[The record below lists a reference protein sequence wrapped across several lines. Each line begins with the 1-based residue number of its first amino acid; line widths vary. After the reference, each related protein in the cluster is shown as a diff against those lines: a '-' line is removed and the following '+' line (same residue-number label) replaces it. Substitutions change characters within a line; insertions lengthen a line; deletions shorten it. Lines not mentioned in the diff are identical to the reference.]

1 MKRLLCLAMAFS
13 WACDDGD
20 ATVDPQ
26 AADAMTDAMV
36 DAMLPDAEAL
46 PECATH
52 AIYAPAEGVEGAFP
66 DDAWTVADSE
76 RSTGLRVDINASNAP
91 WIADISA
98 GYQPVFEALNDLD
111 GWGTNAEIFL
121 RFDAALT
128 PFEGMHDSVK
138 LLDLSGDSPVEL
150 RYTAKW
156 YDEGTRLGI
165 TPLLPLASGTPHAV
179 LVTDDVPVEA
189 EGCVQSSAGLR
200 ALLDGTESTPRLQ
213 PLIPRYADLVAAV
226 DADVSTW
233 VHAALFTTQSVF
245 ESSQAIAAD
254 IAGRTYRWDDD
265 SVCSQRVGRQV
276 CTRSFL
282 AGDYRVDGVI
292 QPPPTRTVYRIPV
305 QIVIPDGEGPFP
317 VMFCGHGLSGSK
329 SFCQNVSGYSTAPV
343 VIVGIDAPHHG
354 DHPAGSPD
362 NAAQLLQAFFAADL
376 LQQRIDAPRLRDN
389 FRTATFDRLQ
399 LLKLIHDAPDLD
411 SNGTI
416 DADTTR
422 MGYFGISLGGIMASE
437 FLALAD
443 GITAAK
449 LNVSGARLNQII
461 RDASSFAP
469 LVTVL
474 SPRGQTDGG
483 VSRIFAA
490 VQTVLEAGEPNNW
503 ARHVTADRF
512 LGEPPH
518 VLLTMAMDDSV
529 VPNSATL
536 NLARA
541 LGVAVVPP
549 MLTTWTD
556 IDLAEGAV
564 SGNLASGV
572 TGGLVQFAEVD
583 PGGGLEPADH
593 NNTVF
598 SAEVRALSI
607 AFFDAWQEG
616 EMPSV
621 SPAD

>member
-1 MKRLLCLAMAFS
+1 MRRLLWLTLVVA

-20 ATVDPQ
+20 AMVDPPG
-26 AADAMTDAMV
+26 ADAMV
-36 DAMLPDAEAL
+36 DATLDATLPDAEVL

-52 AIYAPAEGVEGAFP
+52 AIYAPAEGVEGVFP
-66 DDAWTVADSE
+66 DDAWTVADAD
-76 RSTGLRVDINASNAP
+76 RSTGLRVDINAENAP
-91 WIADISA
+91 WVADIPA
-98 GYQPVFEALNDLD
+98 GYQPVFAALNDLD

-128 PFEGMHDSVK
+128 PFEGMHSSVK
-138 LLDLSGDSPVEL
+138 LLDLSADSPAEL
-150 RYTAKW
+150 RYTAQW

-165 TPLLPLASGTPHAV
+165 TPILPLVSGAPHAV
-179 LVTDDVPVEA
+179 IVTDDVPVEA

-200 ALLDGTESTPRLQ
+200 ALLDGTEASPRLQ
-213 PLIPRYADLVAAV
+213 PLIARYADLVAAV
-226 DADVSTW
+226 DADSSTW

-245 ESSQAIAAD
+245 ESSRAIADD

-265 SVCSQRVGRQV
+265 EVCSQRVGRQV

-305 QIVIPDGEGPFP
+305 LIVIPDGDGPFP

-329 SFCQNVSGYSTAPV
+329 GFCRNVSGYSTDPV

-354 DHPAGSPD
+354 EHPAGAPD
-362 NAAQLLQAFFAADL
+362 NAAQLLQDFFAADI

-399 LLKLIHDAPDLD
+399 LLKLVRDEPDLD

-443 GITAAK
+443 GITAAN
-449 LNVSGARLNQII
+449 LNVSGARLTQVI

-469 LVTVL
+469 LVQVL
-474 SPRGQTDGG
+474 SPRNQTDGG
-483 VSRIFAA
+483 VSRVFAA

-512 LGEPPH
+512 VGEPPH
-518 VLLTMAMDDSV
+518 VLLTMAIDDAV
-529 VPNSATL
+529 VPNSAT
-536 NLARA
+536 
-541 LGVAVVPP
+541 
-549 MLTTWTD
+549 
-556 IDLAEGAV
+556 
-564 SGNLASGV
+564 
-572 TGGLVQFAEVD
+572 
-583 PGGGLEPADH
+583 
-593 NNTVF
+593 
-598 SAEVRALSI
+598 
-607 AFFDAWQEG
+607 
-616 EMPSV
+616 
-621 SPAD
+621 